1 MSGSL
6 RRLASYEEESIN
18 IVSGVFNKVLSS
30 LSSAG
35 RNFEV
40 FTQNVNLYAKGS
52 SCRDFAEV
60 YEANSGFFR
69 RGVLEINDI
78 IQHGNDYYN
87 ALYSSDFC
95 SSVKAG
101 RELAYYF
108 QGCLMEAIGR
118 LYNMAT
124 YLQQVFDIT
133 VACCLKGGQP
143 AGREGPL
150 RWPSSAGSSQGSIID
165 VISVGSS
172 VQNMWPDVIRV
183 FPLIDDTLYT
193 DPCAYISKYATV
205 NNIAILFNGFG
216 KYFSMVYNFVSSL
229 FNEVE
234 LYRKFAASCEDIFNP
249 LRECRIKDVVVS
261 VGGGLGGASR

>member
-1 MSGSL
+1 MSGPL

-18 IVSGVFNKVLSS
+18 IVSGVFYKILSS

-35 RNFEV
+35 RSLEV

-60 YEANSGFFR
+60 YEANLGFFR

-78 IQHGNDYYN
+78 IQHGDDYYN

-101 RELAYYF
+101 HELAYYF
-108 QGCLMEAIGR
+108 KSCLMEAIGR

-133 VACCLKGGQP
+133 IACCLKRERLV
-143 AGREGPL
+143 GRKGPL
-150 RWPSSAGSSQGSIID
+150 KWPPSVESNQGNIID
-165 VISVGSS
+165 VISIGSS
-172 VQNMWPDVIRV
+172 VQNLWPDVIRV
-183 FPLIDDTLYT
+183 FPLTDDALYT
-193 DPCAYISKYATV
+193 DPCAYISKYATI

-216 KYFSMVYNFVSSL
+216 KYFSIVYNFVSSL

-234 LYRKFAASCEDIFNP
+234 LYRKFTASCEDIFNP
-249 LRECRIKDVVVS
+249 LRECKIKDVVVS

>member
-1 MSGSL
+1 MSGPL

-18 IVSGVFNKVLSS
+18 IVSGVFNNIINS

-69 RGVLEINDI
+69 RGVLEINNI

-87 ALYSSDFC
+87 ALYNSDFC
-95 SSVKAG
+95 SSVKAS
-101 RELAYYF
+101 RELAYHF
-108 QGCLMEAIGR
+108 QSCLMEAIGR

-124 YLQQVFDIT
+124 YLQQVFDVT
-133 VACCLKGGQP
+133 VACCLKGEQP
-143 AGREGPL
+143 LGREGPL
-150 RWPSSAGSSQGSIID
+150 KWPSAMGSGQGNIID

-172 VQNMWPDVIRV
+172 VQNLWQDVIRV
-183 FPLIDDTLYT
+183 FPLNDDTLYT
-193 DPCAYISKYATV
+193 DPCAYISKHATI

-216 KYFSMVYNFVSSL
+216 KYFSIVYNFISSL
-229 FNEVE
+229 FNGVE
-234 LYRKFAASCEDIFNP
+234 LYRKFAASCEDIFKP

-261 VGGGLGGASR
+261 VGGELGGASR

>member
-1 MSGSL
+1 VSGPL

-18 IVSGVFNKVLSS
+18 IVSGVFNKIISS

-40 FTQNVNLYAKGS
+40 FTQNVNLYAKGN

-69 RGVLEINDI
+69 RGVIEINDI
-78 IQHGNDYYN
+78 IQHGNDYYS
-87 ALYSSDFC
+87 ALYNSNFC
-95 SSVKAG
+95 SSVREG
-101 RELAYYF
+101 RELAHYF
-108 QGCLMEAIGR
+108 QSCLMDAIGR

-133 VACCLKGGQP
+133 VSCCLKGTQTVS
-143 AGREGPL
+143 REGPL
-150 RWPSSAGSSQGSIID
+150 KWPSATGSSQGSIID
-165 VISVGSS
+165 VISIGSS
-172 VQNMWPDVIRV
+172 VQNLWPDVIRV
-183 FPLIDDTLYT
+183 FPLTDNTLYT
-193 DPCAYISKYATV
+193 DPCVYISKYATV

-229 FNEVE
+229 FNEIE

-249 LRECRIKDVVVS
+249 LRKCSIKDMVVS
-261 VGGGLGGASR
+261 VGGG

>member
-1 MSGSL
+1 MSGPL
-6 RRLASYEEESIN
+6 RRLDSYEEESIN
-18 IVSGVFNKVLSS
+18 IVSGVFNNIMNS

-40 FTQNVNLYAKGS
+40 FTQNVNLYVKGS

-60 YEANSGFFR
+60 YDANSGFFR
-69 RGVLEINDI
+69 RGILEINGI

-87 ALYSSDFC
+87 ALYNSDFC

-101 RELAYYF
+101 RELAYRF
-108 QGCLMEAIGR
+108 QSCLMDTIGR

-133 VACCLKGGQP
+133 VSCCLKGAQP
-143 AGREGPL
+143 ASREGPL
-150 RWPSSAGSSQGSIID
+150 KWPSATGSSQGSIID

-172 VQNMWPDVIRV
+172 VQNMWPDVLRV
-183 FPLIDDTLYT
+183 FPLTDNTLYT
-193 DPCAYISKYATV
+193 DPCAYISRHATV

-216 KYFSMVYNFVSSL
+216 KYFSMVYNFASSL

-249 LRECRIKDVVVS
+249 LRECNIKDMVIS
-261 VGGGLGGASR
+261 VGGG